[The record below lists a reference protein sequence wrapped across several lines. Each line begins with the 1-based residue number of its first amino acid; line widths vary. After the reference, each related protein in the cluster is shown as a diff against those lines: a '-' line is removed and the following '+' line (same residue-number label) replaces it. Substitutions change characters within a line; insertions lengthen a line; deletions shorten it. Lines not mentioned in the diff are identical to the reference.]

1 MNLIS
6 RVVVVLAFFE
16 ILTVTDALIW
26 PCETNTDCTATT
38 SFCSTETSTCE
49 CDSFDTV
56 ITSDLTTCLKTSLF
70 GDQCEDSV
78 QCNLMPS
85 GAKCKSGVCDCAD
98 GYTYAGGRCRLLN
111 GLDSSCETSS
121 DCIFGYDRVSVT
133 CQDNVCKC
141 ADGYYQRSGNICRL
155 KSMKIGDACVVHT
168 DCENIGPNVQCNSL
182 RCVEVSES
190 PKAASNEPETT
201 TADTTTPTNTHTKS
215 DIGNEKSPN
224 FVYTSQLSKSTST
237 SETSKDT
244 LALVNGRSDLTD
256 DLDNEEEERSSG
268 GGAGGKNKSREIAV
282 QTSIDSFE
290 LKPLK
295 RLVKNVG
302 TATISS
308 SGSRRNFSR
317 YRQLR
322 NAFRFDDDGKSFSTL
337 SNTDDDL
344 DDKRYGSS
352 CTENGKICAGL
363 PHSICSHNTCVCRSG
378 YYPYNNKCYA
388 ELGEIAESA
397 KECQHAFDILSNK
410 CVCQNNFFYEKNLR
424 SCRKPIQYHLSCTSD
439 SQCSPFG
446 AAYCSTGI
454 PRRCTCEEYAEYD
467 ELRQL
472 CMYKEGLGEFCDTN
486 KPCNSIP
493 NAFCSNNYCACR
505 ANYMEKN
512 KACVPGI
519 GANCEA
525 DIECGIENSICDIT
539 SDETN
544 RACQCKKGYVH
555 FKDECLKEAEELDDE
570 CVETAQCKP
579 LLGTCIDKK
588 CACTH
593 EQHVKLGRCE
603 EKKVINDACTR
614 STQCFDEKEPENIEC
629 RNSVCQC
636 KFGYQANKEKKT
648 CIRVVSSNKN
658 SSGRP
663 SALKIITFLLIGA
676 AFLITSAA
684 IKQAYYD

>member
-16 ILTVTDALIW
+16 ILTAVTDALIW

-424 SCRKPIQYHLSCTSD
+424 SCRK
-439 SQCSPFG
+439 
-446 AAYCSTGI
+446 
-454 PRRCTCEEYAEYD
+454 R
-467 ELRQL
+467 
-472 CMYKEGLGEFCDTN
+472 
-486 KPCNSIP
+486 
-493 NAFCSNNYCACR
+493 
-505 ANYMEKN
+505 
-512 KACVPGI
+512 I